1 MLFVGGLMSYVI
13 GVCLCI
19 VVSNTRCVVF
29 LVCCLRLVLPFSLGC
44 PFLIATLVFSNVC
57 LLEQISSMV

>member
-19 VVSNTRCVVF
+19 VVSNTHCVVF
-29 LVCCLRLVLPFSLGC
+29 LVCCLRLVLPFSFGLSIFDC
-44 PFLIATLVFSNVC
+44 PFSIL
-57 LLEQISSMV
+57 